1 VAKISAVN
9 ERIYIDHHALS
20 TSLSTAQT
28 SVDRELPVVT
38 GFSDVGPRRVLG
50 NYDHGIDANGFF
62 DGAASGID
70 GVIDAL
76 RSGGPTQVCH
86 QFGVA
91 LGDLVYEHRGEVSN
105 QPRSSRN
112 GEAVMLNFGLVG
124 AAAMFRGNLLTTDQD
139 TATAAVNGTGVN
151 VGASTATQ
159 IIVAVIRVISMTASN
174 INITIQDSPNN
185 STWANT
191 GLQKLAITA
200 AGIHYLTSTE
210 ATDIWKR
217 YELSN
222 FTGGG
227 NAVIHISHGI
237 LAT

>member
-1 VAKISAVN
+1 
-9 ERIYIDHHALS
+9 
-20 TSLSTAQT
+20 
-28 SVDRELPVVT
+28 
-38 GFSDVGPRRVLG
+38 
-50 NYDHGIDANGFF
+50 
-62 DGAASGID
+62 
-70 GVIDAL
+70 
-76 RSGGPTQVCH
+76 
-86 QFGVA
+86 
-91 LGDLVYEHRGEVSN
+91 
-105 QPRSSRN
+105 
-112 GEAVMLNFGLVG
+112 MLNFGLVG